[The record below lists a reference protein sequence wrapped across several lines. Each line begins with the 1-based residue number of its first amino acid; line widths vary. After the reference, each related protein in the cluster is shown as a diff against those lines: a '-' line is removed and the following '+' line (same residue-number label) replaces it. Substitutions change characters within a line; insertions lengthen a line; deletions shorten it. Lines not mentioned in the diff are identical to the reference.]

1 MTNYKVVVL
10 DMDDTL
16 LNSDNVISEET
27 ANYLTAIQDE
37 GYYVVLASGR
47 PTEGM
52 IPTAR

>member
-27 ANYLTAIQDE
+27 ANYLTAIQVK
-37 GYYVVLASGR
+37 VVIVR
-47 PTEGM
+47 
-52 IPTAR
+52 IW

>member
-27 ANYLTAIQDE
+27 ANYINGL
-37 GYYVVLASGR
+37 
-47 PTEGM
+47 P
-52 IPTAR
+52 

>member
-37 GYYVVLASGR
+37 GYYVVSS
-47 PTEGM
+47 
-52 IPTAR
+52 IW

>member
-27 ANYLTAIQDE
+27 TNYLTAIQDE
-37 GYYVVLASGR
+37 GYYVVLASW
-47 PTEGM
+47 
-52 IPTAR
+52 

>member
-27 ANYLTAIQDE
+27 AKLFN
-37 GYYVVLASGR
+37 SNSR
-47 PTEGM
+47 
-52 IPTAR
+52 